1 MKKTVLESFFKS
13 IRQADFKV
21 VYWDGTESQYGTG
34 EPKITVTF
42 REEPDLNLE
51 DPVMSFGEAY
61 MDGVIDYEGDFAE
74 IIRVAELNKDRLPNS
89 GLGGKMIS
97 ALQSLNKTVAKKKQ
111 QENIKHHYDLGND
124 FFSLWLDG
132 TMNYSCAY
140 FQNPEMSLFEA
151 QMAKIDHTLKKLN
164 LSAGQ
169 SLLDIGSGWG
179 WLIIRAAEK
188 YDVQALGIT
197 LSEEQ
202 YQGTREKIQSMG
214 LQDRVDVQLKN
225 YLDLDENVLQ
235 FDKIVS
241 IGMFEHVGK
250 SNLAQYMEKVNKLLV
265 PGGLSLLHTITG
277 MVEKGVNS
285 WIEKYIF
292 PGGYIP
298 SLRETIGLLPEYDF
312 HLLHAESLRLHYALT
327 LDQWYKNF
335 KGHLEEIEQMFDR
348 RFVRMW
354 GLYLQGCA
362 ASFRVSGLD
371 VHQLLFSKG
380 LNNQLPLT
388 FAHLYR

>member
-1 MKKTVLESFFKS
+1 MKKTMLESFFKS

-21 VYWDGTESQYGTG
+21 VYWDGTKSQYGTG

-140 FQNPEMSLFEA
+140 FQNPGMSLFEA

-202 YQGTREKIQSMG
+202 YQGTREKIKSMG
-214 LQDRVDVQLKN
+214 LEDRVDVQLKN
-225 YLDLDENVLQ
+225 YLDLDENELR

-298 SLRETIGLLPEYDF
+298 SLRETVWLL
-312 HLLHAESLRLHYALT
+312 
-327 LDQWYKNF
+327 
-335 KGHLEEIEQMFDR
+335 
-348 RFVRMW
+348 
-354 GLYLQGCA
+354 
-362 ASFRVSGLD
+362 
-371 VHQLLFSKG
+371 
-380 LNNQLPLT
+380 
-388 FAHLYR
+388 